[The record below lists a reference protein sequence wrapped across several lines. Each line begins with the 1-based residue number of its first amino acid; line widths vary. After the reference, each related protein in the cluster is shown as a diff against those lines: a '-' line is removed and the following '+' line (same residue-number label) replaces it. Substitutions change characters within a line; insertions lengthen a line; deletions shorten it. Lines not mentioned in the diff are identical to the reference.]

1 MTQSRPTSKD
11 AASLSGRIVLARVS
25 SRARRLMHIDPY
37 SLDRSGRFRR
47 ESTTISNFPQR
58 RHGHGT
64 RSRNLPGGIVRYRGR
79 SLPERHRT
87 PHARLWWSACT
98 DERLRGA
105 VPGSGGTVAQRR
117 TLGKRAWHP
126 PVCAQTSET
135 FVPKCAHTERFQPSP
150 ETPVGSVY
158 SDPRRHG

>member
-1 MTQSRPTSKD
+1 RLWPGLDAGCILIPTPWTGAEGFGENRQPYRP
-11 AASLSGRIVLARVS
+11 
-25 SRARRLMHIDPY
+25 
-37 SLDRSGRFRR
+37 
-47 ESTTISNFPQR
+47 FPQR

-64 RSRNLPGGIVRYRGR
+64 RSRNLRGGIVRHRGR

-87 PHARLWWSACT
+87 PHARLWWSAGT

-117 TLGKRAWHP
+117 PLEKRAWHP
-126 PVCAQTSET
+126 TVCAQTSAA
-135 FVPKCAHTERFQPSP
+135 FVPECAHTECVQPSS

-158 SDPRRHG
+158 SDPRRSG